1 MPAHSPAPDLQAKC
15 GTAATAGRQAQ
26 RVAKPIR
33 VEGAFADPEFIRAL
47 FDRHAPYR
55 AVAAYLP
62 DGSDDT
68 VAARR
73 ADGVNP
79 WFRETWAL
87 GGKVLLSGAEEILG
101 NPRFLE
107 AATALFPSA
116 RIVPKLVVVNVNA
129 PMPAGVPHVDVPAF
143 RGATRENF
151 SLRLLMAMGAS
162 GLFECWRVT
171 EVGAIA
177 WFYDG
182 PGGGFDY
189 WPDGPTGL
197 MQTESALSTTWR
209 LSQTPTACITASDG
223 SVRRMRCFLA

>member
-1 MPAHSPAPDLQAKC
+1 VEARLI
-15 GTAATAGRQAQ
+15 
-26 RVAKPIR
+26 AKPIR
-33 VEGAFADPEFIRAL
+33 IEPAFEDRGFVRAL

-68 VAARR
+68 VDARP
-73 ADGVNP
+73 ADAVNP

-87 GGKVLLSGAEEILG
+87 GGKVLVDGAEEILG
-101 NPRFLE
+101 NPRFL
-107 AATALFPSA
+107 AAANALFPSA

-129 PMPAGVPHVDVPAF
+129 AMPAGVPHVDVPVF
-143 RGATRENF
+143 RGASRENF

-162 GLFECWRVT
+162 GLFERWRVN

-189 WPDGPTGL
+189 WPDGPTGP
-197 MQTESALSTTWR
+197 MQTESAPFDNVAIVADTDSTLPLRWGV
-209 LSQTPTACITASDG
+209 LG
-223 SVRRMRCFLA
+223 RM